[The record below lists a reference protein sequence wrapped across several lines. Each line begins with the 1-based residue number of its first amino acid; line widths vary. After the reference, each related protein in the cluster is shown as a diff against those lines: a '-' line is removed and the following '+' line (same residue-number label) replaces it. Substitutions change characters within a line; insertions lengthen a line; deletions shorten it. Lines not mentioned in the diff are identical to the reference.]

1 MQKVKSNKM
10 AAKLFHTPKNK
21 RFNYSPLYYDEKKEE
36 LEKRIRRIK
45 QEMGKPE
52 DEDIYI
58 PNIKGQMRGGYFKR
72 SQEQKRRSSFRL
84 VFILVI
90 LFLIAYWLIFM

>member
-1 MQKVKSNKM
+1 MGIGSFFYLPRNK
-10 AAKLFHTPKNK
+10 K
-21 RFNYSPLYYDEKKEE
+21 FNFQPRYYDEKKEE